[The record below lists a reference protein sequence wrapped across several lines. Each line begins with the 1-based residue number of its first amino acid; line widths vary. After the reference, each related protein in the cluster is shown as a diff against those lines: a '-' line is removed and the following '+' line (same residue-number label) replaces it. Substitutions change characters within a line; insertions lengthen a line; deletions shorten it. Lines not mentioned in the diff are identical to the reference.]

1 MKLLEP
7 VGRKD
12 TSLWGNIRPLLLLSL
27 AIIFPLVLMSLGTVI
42 YSQKDLVST
51 HEIVKGLMQAV
62 ALSIAIPVGF
72 SVFMG
77 LYFFFFGR
85 IFKYK

>member
-12 TSLWGNIRPLLLLSL
+12 TRLWGNIRPLLLLSL

-51 HEIVKGLMQAV
+51 DEIVKGLMQTAV
-62 ALSIAIPVGF
+62 VPGNGASEVA
-72 SVFMG
+72 
-77 LYFFFFGR
+77 
-85 IFKYK
+85 